1 MAGLSKHYNV
11 YKPTRLSQILLGEK
25 LVTEA
30 IRILEE
36 EFLNPFGVGYNVLH
50 NLSSRKEVVDDLAL
64 SILEVYKTEKR

>member
-1 MAGLSKHYNV
+1 MAGLSKYYNV
-11 YKPTRLSQILLGEK
+11 YKPTRLSQVLLGEK

-36 EFLNPFGVGYNVLH
+36 EFLNPFGVGYNGLH
-50 NLSSRKEVVDDLAL
+50 NLSSRRKVVDDLAL

>member
-1 MAGLSKHYNV
+1 MTGLSKHYNV

-36 EFLNPFGVGYNVLH
+36 FLNPFGVGYNGLH